1 MIDPATLQV
10 RGCVKCVLCRFYI
23 HCIQF
28 TPFFPLS
35 QVKAILD
42 WELSTIGNPWADVAY
57 NCLPYYLPQGKW
69 GRAGVW
75 PWGDHR
81 QTHNCLPYYLPQSQ
95 RGRSGV

>member
-1 MIDPATLQV
+1 MF
-10 RGCVKCVLCRFYI
+10 CVGFI
-23 HCIQF
+23 F
-28 TPFFPLS
+28 TAFNLPPFSRSPPP